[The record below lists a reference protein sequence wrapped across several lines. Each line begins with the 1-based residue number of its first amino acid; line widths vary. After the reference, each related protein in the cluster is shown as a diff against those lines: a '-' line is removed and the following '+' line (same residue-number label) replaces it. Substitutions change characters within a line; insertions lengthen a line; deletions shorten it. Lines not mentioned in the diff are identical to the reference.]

1 MFVYN
6 KYVNNNYKTLN
17 IEGQGPKNKD
27 EFIKFNK
34 FCSNLKK
41 STHKSK
47 KRKRCAICKKTDV
60 KYCNSHTIPQFILKK
75 ISKNGKLLN
84 TQALNSTKMV
94 NDENGLNETQVF
106 HSICRDCDNLIFKDY
121 ETLDNYNKEPT
132 QKILKQIALKNHLYS
147 AYKHNQE
154 KILYNN
160 LIKNKMQDVADISFT
175 NSFQHLL
182 KVTEHNYCY
191 NQKRANIVIKNL
203 LNNKD
208 LYKLCYFKKL
218 NYVVPLALQ
227 DNSIISFGFQG
238 EKLASTFDF
247 PSFDY
252 ADDIH
257 FCIYPLENE
266 SIIMLFCAHDL
277 NLYDNF
283 FDTLKI
289 QNENEQLSIINFLV
303 FAYFEEVF
311 ISKNLDESIL
321 KNDNLKKISQEQLL
335 VSANPYFASNLT
347 NTEHKNYCWNALE
360 NNFSI
365 ENHSK
370 IPNLLDAK
378 YKIT

>member
-1 MFVYN
+1 M
-6 KYVNNNYKTLN
+6 
-17 IEGQGPKNKD
+17 
-27 EFIKFNK
+27 
-34 FCSNLKK
+34 
-41 STHKSK
+41 
-47 KRKRCAICKKTDV
+47 
-60 KYCNSHTIPQFILKK
+60 
-75 ISKNGKLLN
+75 
-84 TQALNSTKMV
+84 
-94 NDENGLNETQVF
+94 
-106 HSICRDCDNLIFKDY
+106 
-121 ETLDNYNKEPT
+121 
-132 QKILKQIALKNHLYS
+132 
-147 AYKHNQE
+147 
-154 KILYNN
+154 
-160 LIKNKMQDVADISFT
+160 
-175 NSFQHLL
+175 
-182 KVTEHNYCY
+182 
-191 NQKRANIVIKNL
+191 
-203 LNNKD
+203 
-208 LYKLCYFKKL
+208 
-218 NYVVPLALQ
+218 ALQ
-227 DNSIISFGFQG
+227 DNAIISFGFQG

-257 FCIYPLENE
+257 FCIYPLENK

-347 NTEHKNYCWNALE
+347 NTEYKNYCWNALE